1 MQVLQASA
9 LAAVVECFNLSLL
22 WSHIEPLLLRGAN
35 QQTCS
40 PNSPPFA
47 RLREQMKQLEQKVEG
62 EGRRAADGLSEAAD
76 SHLRCLA
83 LIWVCH
89 LFWGTFFC
97 GLNRNQKEAAI
108 LGATTFTGVL
118 TRLTNSQNG
127 ELVSK

>member
-1 MQVLQASA
+1 MQVLQAPA

-89 LFWGTFFC
+89 LFWGTFFV
-97 GLNRNQKEAAI
+97 
-108 LGATTFTGVL
+108 VL
-118 TRLTNSQNG
+118 TGTKRKPPFWGQPHSLAS
-127 ELVSK
+127 